1 MKRNVVKDLLRKAV
15 VVSFAGLIIV
25 SVVACGQKSP
35 NEVPTEPTSSI
46 QWETQETQED
56 THQAEAD
63 DLLNGG
69 TESQAE
75 QETSQETQE
84 EAQGPSFWDPTEF
97 DEADYVQKRLKEGYE
112 AYQSYEGSVVA
123 ENFKAGEVYTVT
135 GLWDR
140 VENGELVAGLFRIQ
154 NEAGEVAYAPN
165 LWFEDVQEE
174 VAGGTEESQG
184 SEEAAEPSQEVAQG
198 SEEASAPSE
207 EVAHSEEV
215 AQGSQEAPSQ
225 EAPSQEAPQESQP
238 APQESQ
244 PAQQADSNSGK
255 ITIDGVHYYDTLEE
269 AEAAMG
275 ITVSHGPSTDWTPD
289 TSDYT
294 WE

>member
-1 MKRNVVKDLLRKAV
+1 MKNKDIKNILKKAV
-15 VVSFAGLIIV
+15 VAPVAGLVIV
-25 SVVACGQKSP
+25 SVVACGQKPIEGVS
-35 NEVPTEPTSSI
+35 TEPTSSI
-46 QWETQETQED
+46 QWETQEAQES
-56 THQAEAD
+56 THEAEAD

-112 AYQSYEGSVVA
+112 AYESYEGSVVA

-174 VAGGTEESQG
+174 VAEVTEESQG
-184 SEEAAEPSQEVAQG
+184 SEEAATEPSQEVAQG
-198 SEEASAPSE
+198 GEEEAEP
-207 EVAHSEEV
+207 SEEV

-225 EAPSQEAPQESQP
+225 EAPSQEAPSQ

-244 PAQQADSNSGK
+244 STQLSSG
-255 ITIDGVHYYDTLEE
+255 TYVGGEDRDYAGGYVVDGVWYASWDDW
-269 AEAAMG
+269 EAAMG
-275 ITVSHGPSTDWTPD
+275 IETISGPQHYGTP
-289 TSDYT
+289 SDGNYT

>member
-1 MKRNVVKDLLRKAV
+1 MRNKDVKNILKKAV
-15 VVSFAGLIIV
+15 VVPVAGLVIV
-25 SVVACGQKSP
+25 SVVACGQKPIEGVS
-35 NEVPTEPTSSI
+35 TEPTSSI
-46 QWETQETQED
+46 QWETQEAQEP
-56 THQAEAD
+56 THEAEAD
-63 DLLNGG
+63 DLLNKE
-69 TESQAE
+69 TQAE
-75 QETSQETQE
+75 QEETQETQE
-84 EAQGPSFWDPTEF
+84 VSNSFWDPTEF

-112 AYQSYEGSVVA
+112 AYESYEGSVVA

-174 VAGGTEESQG
+174 VAEGTEESQG
-184 SEEAAEPSQEVAQG
+184 SEEAAEPSEEVAQG
-198 SEEASAPSE
+198 GEEEAEP
-207 EVAHSEEV
+207 SEEV

-225 EAPSQEAPQESQP
+225 ETPSQEAPSQEAPSQ

-244 PAQQADSNSGK
+244 STQLTSGTYVGGEDRAYAGGIVCDGIWYASN
-255 ITIDGVHYYDTLEE
+255 EE
-269 AEAAMG
+269 WMAAMG
-275 ITVSHGPSTDWTPD
+275 ITVGSGERHSGTPSDGN
-289 TSDYT
+289 YT